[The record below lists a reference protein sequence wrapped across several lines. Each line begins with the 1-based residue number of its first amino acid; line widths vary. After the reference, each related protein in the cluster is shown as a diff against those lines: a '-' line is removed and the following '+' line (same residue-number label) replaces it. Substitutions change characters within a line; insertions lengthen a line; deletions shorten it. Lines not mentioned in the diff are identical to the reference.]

1 MPDRV
6 RYNPVESD
14 DPKNESNAGE
24 ASYQP
29 GRRAVDVRDGRI
41 LDSIGHAYRGGNR
54 IVGVDLVDSGG
65 DRAQRRLQSWVCSNQ
80 DREPC
85 LGILVEG
92 NVERAVRFFFSS
104 GPSLIPSTT
113 PTISMGAF
121 GAQS

>member
-92 NVERAVRFFFSS
+92 NVERREVLLFERALFDIVDN
-104 GPSLIPSTT
+104 PDSLH
-113 PTISMGAF
+113 GRF